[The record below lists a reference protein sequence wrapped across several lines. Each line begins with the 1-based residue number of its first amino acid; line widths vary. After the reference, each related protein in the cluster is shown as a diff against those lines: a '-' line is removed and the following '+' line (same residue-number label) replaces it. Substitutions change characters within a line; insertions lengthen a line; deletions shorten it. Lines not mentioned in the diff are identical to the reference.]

1 MEYTKIKSLFNNT
14 DKLEHHSY
22 VVIPYIFDL
31 FVFNIHT
38 CFVYMLKFVK
48 LYLLTWLS
56 ELSQK
61 ASVLNKYMILTQIYS
76 LIFNGLFSF
85 YKGQNANAIII
96 NGNLQF
102 SIQWTV
108 AEILVFTS
116 RNKRNTRCIPFVPSH
131 KTPEFLQLFINL

>member
-1 MEYTKIKSLFNNT
+1 MEYTIIKSLFNNT

-61 ASVLNKYMILTQIYS
+61 ASVLNKYMILTQMSS
-76 LIFNGLFSF
+76 LIFNRLFYF
-85 YKGQNANAIII
+85 YKGQNANPIII
-96 NGNLQF
+96 KGNLQF
-102 SIQWTV
+102 STQWTV
-108 AEILVFTS
+108 GEILVFYVKEQKEYPLYS
-116 RNKRNTRCIPFVPSH
+116 FCSFS
-131 KTPEFLQLFINL
+131 

>member
-31 FVFNIHT
+31 FVFNVHT

-61 ASVLNKYMILTQIYS
+61 ASVLNKYMILTQIYN
-76 LIFNGLFSF
+76 LIFNRLFYF
-85 YKGQNANAIII
+85 YKGQNANPIII
-96 NGNLQF
+96 KGNLQF
-102 SIQWTV
+102 STQWTV
-108 AEILVFTS
+108 GEILVFYVKEQKEYPLYS
-116 RNKRNTRCIPFVPSH
+116 FCSFS
-131 KTPEFLQLFINL
+131 